1 MGKFSEF
8 KLQLKSMPEGE
19 HEYAYH
25 LGKEFF
31 VNMEND
37 EIHDADVDVKLTA
50 VRRGDSFDLNFH
62 FTGTLTLICTR
73 CLDDLVFPIDTTYHV
88 TVEYGDDYRDE
99 SDDLLIIPDSDST
112 LNVAFMIYDTVVL
125 SIPMKHVHPLG
136 KCNRQMS
143 AMLKKHRATTPGDE
157 DSELAESLI
166 DEIDSID
173 AAAENQ
179 AQQQAT
185 DPRWDALKG
194 LAGNDGEET
203 KA

>member
-73 CLDDLVFPIDTTYHV
+73 CLDDLIFPIDTTYHV

-143 AMLKKHRATTPGDE
+143 ALLRKHRGRNGDE
-157 DSELAESLI
+157 DSELEDELMDGI
-166 DEIDSID
+166 DDDVPDSRGSIDS
-173 AAAENQ
+173 
-179 AQQQAT
+179 
-185 DPRWDALKG
+185 RWDALRG
-194 LAGNDGEET
+194 LGSNPSGE
-203 KA
+203 

>member
-143 AMLKKHRATTPGDE
+143 ALLRKHRGRNGDE
-157 DSELAESLI
+157 DSELEDELMDGI
-166 DEIDSID
+166 DDDVPDSRGPIDS
-173 AAAENQ
+173 
-179 AQQQAT
+179 
-185 DPRWDALKG
+185 RWDALRG
-194 LAGNDGEET
+194 LGSNPSGE
-203 KA
+203 

>member
-73 CLDDLVFPIDTTYHV
+73 CLDDLIFPIDTTYHV

-143 AMLKKHRATTPGDE
+143 ALLRKHRGRNGDE
-157 DSELAESLI
+157 DSELEDELMDGI
-166 DEIDSID
+166 DDDVPDSRGPIDS
-173 AAAENQ
+173 
-179 AQQQAT
+179 
-185 DPRWDALKG
+185 RWDALRG
-194 LAGNDGEET
+194 LGSNPSGE
-203 KA
+203 